1 MRVKFQLVFTLS
13 AALALAGT
21 LGFLLFTPPS
31 RTVPVYKPPPEL
43 QLHDGSILAGRAE
56 KRTGNDD
63 LPLVDGFAYLFPEA
77 KSPIQAGAEIEL
89 FVLESANADA
99 LQLPQKFGPRAL
111 FAAGERLPLA
121 IKRDETSGGSWVEGS
136 RDGRYYFG
144 ARISANGSYRI
155 TRRELWQ
162 GRLREWQRDPA
173 HFLRWLFTSEQ
184 IVDRRG
190 LWLQLWSSS
199 DITNE
204 KDLADL
210 WQKTLAAF
218 SATAPETFAA
228 SPKK

>member
-1 MRVKFQLVFTLS
+1 MRVKFQLVAILI
-13 AALALAGT
+13 AAIALAGT
-21 LGFLLFTPPS
+21 LGFLLFTPSSP
-31 RTVPVYKPPPEL
+31 TVPVYKPPPEL
-43 QLHDGSILAGRAE
+43 QLSDGSVLAGRAE
-56 KRTGNDD
+56 KRTGNDE
-63 LPLVDGFAYLFPEA
+63 LPLADGYVYSFPEA
-77 KSPIQAGAEIEL
+77 TTPLQGGVELEL

-99 LQLPQKFGPRAL
+99 LQLPQKFGPHAL
-111 FAAGERLPLA
+111 FPGGKRLPLA
-121 IKRDETSGGSWVEGS
+121 IKRDDSGGSWVQGNS
-136 RDGRYYFG
+136 DGRFYFG
-144 ARISANGSYRI
+144 ARISADGSYRI

-162 GRLREWQRDPA
+162 GRLREWQHNPA
-173 HFLRWLFTSEQ
+173 HLLRWLFTSEQ

-228 SPKK
+228 SSKK